1 MTLRRSRSRRWP
13 VMLIGAVGAL
23 IGMSLSPVHAAHS
36 HVSLA
41 PRTDSDAN
49 VISLVA
55 QPFNILTSVNATFT
69 LSVPA
74 GASIDNND
82 VIDVRLHRRVANRD
96 SFRSIADGSAQA
108 AVIDRYQQSLG
119 RVRRDSNGRIALAV
133 PIDTRP
139 NGNALD
145 IPFDGVFPL
154 SIAIVDDATKQDIA
168 SVLTFI
174 NRREPGL
181 VTQNVAATTVVNL
194 AAPPALQPDGT
205 VVVTDDVRAQVAR
218 LVAFLSGTNTPITVG
233 VQPELIAALGDAA
246 DPADAQLF
254 VSLREQLLKRSIVT
268 STFVPTDPAEMSA
281 LGLNDEWVEQLR
293 LGTAILSRYLPGVPL
308 RTDSLM
314 VSRQLDRLSISLLRT
329 AGISSLILFP
339 DALTGVESESPLGV
353 IAHPSGRDNEFIAVS
368 AVDPRIAA
376 DLATPSLTPALTGYR
391 AAAELLVARDD
402 LVAGGVS
409 PDWIRL
415 VASTPT
421 GAMFDDGVL
430 PVISRALAGA
440 PGITMT
446 DMSSRQLVTSQHPAL
461 VFQPTIPDPG
471 NGRRAALIAA
481 RTEMNAVVSMLAEDD
496 PQREKWSRILAVGT
510 SAHIDN
516 ATDWITAVRQQTRDL
531 RRAVTV
537 TTPGNITLA
546 SRNTRIRLQIRND
559 SQTPLTVRVRL
570 ASAKLKLTDP
580 VQMVNLVPGA
590 ITEVV
595 VPATTRTNG
604 RFPITVRVTT
614 PEGAQEVVPLIYV
627 TARVN
632 AIAGLGQLVS
642 ISLLMV
648 LLAWWWSHRRKSRRR
663 RDDEGLVVP
672 AHSME

>member
-1 MTLRRSRSRRWP
+1 MRRVRTTAALACA
-13 VMLIGAVGAL
+13 MLI
-23 IGMSLSPVHAAHS
+23 AATTAS
-36 HVSLA
+36 SVSAHVA
-41 PRTDSDAN
+41 PTHMPETDSDAN
-49 VISLVA
+49 TITVVS

-69 LSVPA
+69 LSVPT
-74 GASIDNND
+74 GATFDNKD
-82 VIDVRLHRRVANRD
+82 IIEVRLHRRVANRD
-96 SFRSIADGSAQA
+96 SFRSIASGSAEA
-108 AVIDRYQQSLG
+108 AVIDRYQQSLA
-119 RVRRDSNGRIALAV
+119 RSRRDSNGRIAVAV
-133 PIDTRP
+133 PIDTKP

-145 IPFDGVFPL
+145 IPFEGVYPI
-154 SIAIVDDATKQDIA
+154 SIAIIDDTTRNDIA

-174 NRREPGL
+174 NRREPTL
-181 VTQNVAATTVVNL
+181 VTQNVAATTVINL
-194 AAPPALQPDGT
+194 TAPPSLQPDGS
-205 VVVTDDVRAQVAR
+205 VVLTDDVRTQVTRVVTYLANT
-218 LVAFLSGTNTPITVG
+218 ATPITIG

-246 DPADAQLF
+246 DPVDAQLF
-254 VSLREQLLKRSIVT
+254 VSLREQLLRRSVVT

-293 LGTAILSRYLPGVPL
+293 LGTAILSRYLPGVPV

-314 VSRQLDRLSISLLRT
+314 VSRQLDRLSVSLLRT

-339 DALTGVESESPLGV
+339 EALTGAQSESPTGV

-368 AVDPRIAA
+368 AVDPRIAD
-376 DLATPSLTPALTGYR
+376 DLAAPSLNATLSGYR

-402 LVAGGVS
+402 LLAAGVS
-409 PDWIRL
+409 SDWIRL
-415 VASTPT
+415 IAGTPN
-421 GAMFDDGVL
+421 GAIFDDGVL

-461 VFQPTIPDPG
+461 VFQSTIPDPG

-481 RTEMNAVVSMLAEDD
+481 RQEMNAVVSMLAEDD
-496 PQREKWSRILAVGT
+496 PQREKWSRVLAVGT
-510 SAHIDN
+510 ASHIDN
-516 ATDWITAVRQQTRDL
+516 ATDWITAVRAQTRDL

-580 VQMVNLVPGA
+580 VQLVTLAPAA

-614 PEGAQEVVPLIYV
+614 PEGGQEVVPLIYV

-648 LLAWWWSHRRKSRRR
+648 LLAWWWSHRRKSKRAAS
-663 RDDEGLVVP
+663 GTTVKAL
-672 AHSME
+672 